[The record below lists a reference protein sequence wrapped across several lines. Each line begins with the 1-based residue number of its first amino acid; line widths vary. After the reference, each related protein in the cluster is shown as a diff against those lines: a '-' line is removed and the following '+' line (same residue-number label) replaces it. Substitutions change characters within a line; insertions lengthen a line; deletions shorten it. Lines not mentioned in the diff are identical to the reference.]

1 MLTHI
6 ISVIIIIFLRLID
19 HYLRDSLI
27 IISEAHGSI
36 SQSLIDQ
43 NDLFL
48 HDLPFFHA
56 DLQLVAD
63 PVRTAAVIAAVSFD
77 GAGSLEA
84 EAFRVPGCSDIPHT
98 PDGPLQGGLDLVDRK
113 HIVDLFMAEQGSADP
128 VSAAVDIDQFPGL

>member
-43 NDLFL
+43 DDLFL

-63 PVRTAAVIAAVSFD
+63 PVRAAAVVTAVPFD
-77 GAGSLEA
+77 GAGGLEA
-84 EAFRVPGCSDIPHT
+84 EALRVPGRGDIPDP
-98 PDGPLQGGLDLVDRK
+98 PDGPLQSGLDLIDGK
-113 HIVDLFMAEQGSADP
+113 DIVDDMVAKSREFLA
-128 VSAAVDIDQFPGL
+128 

>member
-1 MLTHI
+1 MLTHM
-6 ISVIIIIFLRLID
+6 ISVIIINIPEPHR
-19 HYLRDSLI
+19 SV
-27 IISEAHGSI
+27 

-43 NDLFL
+43 DDLFL

-84 EAFRVPGCSDIPHT
+84 EAFRVAGRGDIPHA
-98 PDGPLQGGLDLVDRK
+98 PDGTLQGGLDLVDGK
-113 HIVDLFMAEQGSADP
+113 DIVDLLMTEQGAADP
-128 VSAAVDIDQFPGL
+128 IPAAVDIDQFSGL